1 MSLQQLVKEL
11 EGQLAQ
17 LKAFSRDQALQLGD
31 AQQDAEAA
39 HERAEALNQ
48 VRRKQSD
55 FSG

>member
-55 FSG
+55 FFG